1 MDSVAKALRI
11 MDENVINSYNNP
23 TSPYIAVTPLNKPSC
38 LMSRNVTDSSFKSP
52 QILK

>member
-11 MDENVINSYNNP
+11 MDENVINSYNIN
-23 TSPYIAVTPLNKPSC
+23 TSPYIAATPVNKPSY

-52 QILK
+52 LIMR